1 MSTVRQVAT
10 QTEVDDVVLLAP
22 EEETVPE
29 HDVHRVLVDLLAAGL
44 VARFARADDVAVFS
58 RLAWFPDRS
67 DTRIRLD
74 PDVMVIRGRP
84 PGPRKSYKDWMEGGV
99 VPAVVIEVWS
109 DTDTDT
115 DADYRRRLE
124 RMRTYGV
131 GEVIIV
137 DPFAPGGVRV
147 EHLREHGG
155 GYRVV
160 GSSSAPDRPLVVES
174 LGVTFAGG
182 PELEVR
188 EDGRRWQTT
197 AEAFRTAWA
206 EADRADAE
214 ALRADAQSRRADAQS
229 RRADAQSRR
238 ADAEA
243 GRAEAEAGRAEA
255 EARRADAEGQRAER
269 LAAQLRAAGI
279 DPDS

>member
-1 MSTVRQVAT
+1 M
-10 QTEVDDVVLLAP
+10 QTEVDDDVVLLAP

-44 VARFARADDVAVFS
+44 VAHFAGAADVAVFS

-74 PDVMVIRGRP
+74 PDVMVVRGRP
-84 PGPRKSYKDWMEGGV
+84 PGPRKSYRDWVEAGV
-99 VPAVVIEVWS
+99 VPAVVVEVWS
-109 DTDTDT
+109 DDDT
-115 DADYRRRLE
+115 DADYRRRLG
-124 RMRTYGV
+124 RMRAYGV
-131 GEVIIV
+131 PEVVIV

-147 EHLREHGG
+147 EHLRAHGD
-155 GYRVV
+155 GYRVA
-160 GSSSAPDRPLVVES
+160 GSSASPDQPLTVEA

-214 ALRADAQSRRADAQS
+214 A
-229 RRADAQSRR
+229 
-238 ADAEA
+238 
-243 GRAEAEAGRAEA
+243 
-255 EARRADAEGQRAER
+255 RRADAEGQRADAEGRRADAEGRRADAEGRRADAEAER
-269 LAAQLRAAGI
+269 AEQLAARLRAAGI
-279 DPDS
+279 DPDA